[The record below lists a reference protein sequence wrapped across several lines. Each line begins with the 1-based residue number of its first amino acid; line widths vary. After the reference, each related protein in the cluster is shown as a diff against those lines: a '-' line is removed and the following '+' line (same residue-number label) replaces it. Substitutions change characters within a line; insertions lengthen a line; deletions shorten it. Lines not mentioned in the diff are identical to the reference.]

1 MFDIGSLFQQMWMT
15 ISDLFVSQILGL
27 ISGLFSGLLG

>member
-1 MFDIGSLFQQMWMT
+1 MFDFGSFLQEVIAG
-15 ISDLFVSQILGL
+15 ISDLFVSQILAL

>member
-1 MFDIGSLFQQMWMT
+1 MIDFGSIFQSVLVG
-15 ISDLFVSQILGL
+15 ISDLFVNQILSL

>member
-1 MFDIGSLFQQMWMT
+1 MFDFGSVFQT
-15 ISDLFVSQILGL
+15 VLAGISDLFVNQILSL